1 MIGTHDALER
11 LLQGYKLAYNA
22 RRQRRLGGRSSDEAV
37 RERLAD
43 KPELANPTYL
53 PSSPCDL
60 NKAKVAA
67 QLTVH
72 SAKDVSSS
80 DS

>member
-1 MIGTHDALER
+1 MVERFNGRIEAGGAGHVIGAHDALER
-11 LLQGYKLAYNA
+11 LLQGNK
-22 RRQRRLGGRSSDEAV
+22 
-37 RERLAD
+37 LAD

-53 PSSPCDL
+53 PLSPCDP

-67 QLTVH
+67 QLTIH
-72 SAKDVSSS
+72 SAKDVSPP